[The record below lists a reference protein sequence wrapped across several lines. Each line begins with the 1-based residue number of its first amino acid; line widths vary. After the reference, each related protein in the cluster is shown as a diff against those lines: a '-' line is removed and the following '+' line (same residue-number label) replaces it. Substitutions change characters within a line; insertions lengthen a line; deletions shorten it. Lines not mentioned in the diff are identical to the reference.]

1 MNKLLTAKGMALL
14 LLLLLLAA
22 PICMEV
28 LQAQSGEQTVKHLA
42 EMGFENV
49 GWTEDAEERVF
60 VLQNSVYRL
69 QGVGIGKAL
78 DVIQKEGLPGLKKC
92 RIVVLDNNIPQISL
106 SYTPIAGDSVPQA
119 ERRDWKVSYELDDAW
134 KKVRNVVKSNSSLF
148 KVDVVVYPRLMFQNY
163 KLSKMY
169 DYVFNLSPAI
179 EVSFWQG
186 MKFTGQLIFPVAN
199 DYYGSLYG
207 QVRPGF
213 LTLSQTVR
221 LPHRVFLKGVV
232 GLFEDQRWG
241 FELQAKYI
249 LPDEHFWLTARLGY
263 TQKGYWDHWSYYH
276 GVKWTA
282 NGHVGMHYYWPK
294 YNAQFSLKGERYL
307 RDDYGMGFE
316 MYRHFRHASIGFYA
330 MKVFGK
336 DDAANNG
343 FNGGFTFQI
352 AIPPY
357 KYKRKGYIPRV
368 VGGEF
373 GIRYNA
379 GNEKKYGDWYRT
391 SPDDNY
397 LKENSYNPYFIKS
410 ELLNY

>member
-1 MNKLLTAKGMALL
+1 MNKLLTTKRMALL
-14 LLLLLLAA
+14 LFLLFA
-22 PICMEV
+22 PLGMTS
-28 LQAQSGEQTVKHLA
+28 LWAQTGEQTVKHLVD
-42 EMGFENV
+42 MGFENV
-49 GWTEDAEERVF
+49 GWTEDAEERVY
-60 VLQNSVYRL
+60 VLQNSAYRL
-69 QGVGIGKAL
+69 QGVGIGKAV
-78 DVIQKEGLPGLKKC
+78 DVIQKEGLPKSKKC
-92 RIVVLDNNIPQISL
+92 RIVVLDNNVPQISL
-106 SYTPIAGDSVPQA
+106 SYSPIVGDSVLQA
-119 ERRDWKVSYELDDAW
+119 ERRDWNVSYEVDDAW
-134 KKVRNVVKSNSSLF
+134 KKLRGVVRSNRSFF
-148 KVDVVVYPRLMFQNY
+148 KVDIVVYPRLMFQNF

-186 MKFTGQLIFPVAN
+186 MKFTGQVIFPVQN
-199 DYYGSLYG
+199 DYYGRLYG

-213 LTLSQTVR
+213 LTLSQVVR
-221 LPHRVFLKGVV
+221 LPHNIFLKGVA
-232 GLFEDQRWG
+232 GFFEDQRTG
-241 FELQAKYI
+241 FELQAKYV

-263 TQKGYWDHWSYYH
+263 TRKGYWDHWSYYH
-276 GVKWTA
+276 GVKWTT
-282 NGHVGMHYYWPK
+282 NGHMGVHYFWPQF
-294 YNAQFSLKGERYL
+294 NTQFSLKGERYL
-307 RDDYGMGFE
+307 MDDYGMSFE
-316 MYRHFRHASIGFYA
+316 VYRHFRHASIGFYA

-336 DDAANNG
+336 DDAANSG

-391 SPDDNY
+391 NPDDNY
-397 LKENSYNPYFIKS
+397 LKENSFNPYFIKS